1 MGPIESLLRKKI
13 ETSFRPTHLT
23 LENESHMHSVPEN
36 SETHFRAVIVSEK
49 FQGQSRLARQRA
61 VLAAIDQELKA
72 GVHAFTMRCLTP
84 EDWAQDP
91 ASSFISPACHGGSR
105 RSSSE

>member
-1 MGPIESLLRKKI
+1 
-13 ETSFRPTHLT
+13 
-23 LENESHMHSVPEN
+23 MHSVPKN

-49 FQGQSRLARQRA
+49 FQGQSRLARQRE
-61 VLAAIDQELKA
+61 VLKVIDQELKS

-91 ASSFISPACHGGSR
+91 ASSFVSPECHGGSR
-105 RSSSE
+105 RG